1 MTLSEAQRSELWDR
15 LEWLALT
22 EESEGIRSDIATLL
36 QCDAK
41 AFLPELAQSDADCSL
56 VGPNADL
63 DGNILT
69 D

>member
-1 MTLSEAQRSELWDR
+1 MTLSEAQRTELWDR

-22 EESEGIRSDIATLL
+22 EESEGIRSDIAALL

-41 AFLPELAQSDADCSL
+41 AFFQNLHKSDADCSL
-56 VGPNADL
+56 IGPNADL

-69 D
+69 N